1 MLAKEYPMRCRV
13 VQWPQETANLRIA
26 VGVLFAYT
34 HRKLDEQS
42 AELRNVLPAH
52 FWVDEERTDKAQRRL
67 LVPTPGKFQEAPSR
81 FGADPDGPPGGQT
94 VAKDRTYPLGILPDL
109 RQVPHQRDAIR
120 RQTPAVPSGDD
131 RGSLAHASCES
142 LAASA
147 SSQNN
152 LQLRLDFGLSKERLD
167 VDRSKKGLGLAHR
180 QAAPRSV
187 DCRRCVHVL
196 AQARTGRLLW
206 PGALLP
212 RAALV
217 PPSSELLWHKGAARS
232 DTMQT
237 R

>member
-1 MLAKEYPMRCRV
+1 MCHDPNE
-13 VQWPQETANLRIA
+13 WPQEMANLRIA
-26 VGVLFAYT
+26 EWIVSGDT
-34 HRKLDEQS
+34 RRKLDEQS
-42 AELRNVLPAH
+42 AELLKVLPEH
-52 FWVDEERTDKAQRRL
+52 FRVDEERTDEAQRRL

-81 FGADPDGPPGGQT
+81 FGPPGGET
-94 VAKDRTYPLGILPDL
+94 VAKDRTYPLGISLDL

-120 RQTPAVPSGDD
+120 RQTPSVPSGDD

-152 LQLRLDFGLSKERLD
+152 LQLRLDVDLSKERLD
-167 VDRSKKGLGLAHR
+167 VDRSKKRLGLAHR

-212 RAALV
+212 LAVLV
-217 PPSSELLWHKGAARS
+217 PPSSELLWHR
-232 DTMQT
+232 
-237 R
+237 